1 MRVFH
6 AYDGWL
12 GRADGRREV
21 VLGVG
26 SSVYVYERHVD
37 GDMRSDDG
45 IRASD
50 TKFSIAQ
57 EWVCD
62 C

>member
-1 MRVFH
+1 MH
-6 AYDGWL
+6 TMAGWDGL
-12 GRADGRREV
+12 MVVGRWF
-21 VLGVG
+21 LGVG

-50 TKFSIAQ
+50 TKFSITQ
-57 EWVCD
+57 RVR
-62 C
+62 